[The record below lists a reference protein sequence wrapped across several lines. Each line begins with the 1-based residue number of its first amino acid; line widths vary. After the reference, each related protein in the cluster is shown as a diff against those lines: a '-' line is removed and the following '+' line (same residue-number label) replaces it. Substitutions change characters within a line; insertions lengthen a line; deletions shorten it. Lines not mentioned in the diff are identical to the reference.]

1 MSFFDFALMTV
12 LGAGAIA
19 LVIGMVAVIAGFT
32 GRERAALVD
41 GDCRDTRL
49 IMHGEGARDCE

>member
-1 MSFFDFALMTV
+1 MFFFDFALMTI

-19 LVIGMVAVIAGFT
+19 LVIGMVALITVFT

-49 IMHGEGARDCE
+49 IMHGEGARDCD